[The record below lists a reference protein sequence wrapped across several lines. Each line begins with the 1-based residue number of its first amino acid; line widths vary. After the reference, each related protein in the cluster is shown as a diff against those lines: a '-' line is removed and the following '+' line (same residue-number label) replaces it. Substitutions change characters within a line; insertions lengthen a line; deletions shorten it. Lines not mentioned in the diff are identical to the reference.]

1 MMSQSEAETQHRVMF
16 MPDLETRDHRWVVVK
31 PVIHLDVVA
40 DCRTRDAAEK
50 LAAELNARDAT

>member
-1 MMSQSEAETQHRVMF
+1 

-50 LAAELNARDAT
+50 LAAELNAREAA

>member
-1 MMSQSEAETQHRVMF
+1 MSQSETQHRVIF
-16 MPDLETRDHRWVVVK
+16 WTDIETRDYRWIVVK

-50 LAAELNARDAT
+50 LAAELNAKEQ

>member
-1 MMSQSEAETQHRVMF
+1 MSQSDTQYRVILWTDPETGHDRH
-16 MPDLETRDHRWVVVK
+16 LVVR

-50 LAAELNARDAT
+50 LAAELNAREAA

>member
-1 MMSQSEAETQHRVMF
+1 MMSQSETQHRVIF
-16 MPDLETRDHRWVVVK
+16 WTDIETRDYRWVVVK

-50 LAAELNARDAT
+50 LAAELNAKEQ